1 MIPRVAIV
9 GSGYFAQ
16 FHLEAWQRLAA
27 EGMCTIASVC
37 DVDSEKSSAAAH
49 KLAVAGYTDMHTM
62 LSAEALDLIDIATP
76 PTTHQA
82 LIEQSL
88 QKGLAVV
95 CQKPVAP
102 TYDEALSMAAFTTQF
117 KQPVW
122 VHENFRWMPWFRE
135 MKAAIV
141 GGKLGVLHDIAF
153 RLRPGDGQ
161 GPNAYLLRQPYF
173 QKMERFLVHET
184 LIHLIDT
191 YRFLMGEIVAV
202 TAQLRRINP
211 AIAGEDAGYVLFKF
225 ASGASGLIDANRLND
240 HNAHNTRLTMGE
252 AWLEGELGVL
262 SLNGNGDINWKPHLA
277 DEQPHPYAW
286 SNIGFGGDCV
296 YHQQR
301 HVLNALAG
309 NEKPVNLIEDYLI
322 NLKIEEAIYASN
334 AQRREV
340 TL

>member
-37 DVDSEKSSAAAH
+37 DVDSQKSSTTAH
-49 KLAVAGYTDMHTM
+49 KLAVAGYTDVHTM
-62 LSAEALDLIDIATP
+62 LSVETLDLIDIATP
-76 PTTHQA
+76 PVTHQA

-102 TYDEALSMAAFTTQF
+102 TYDEALSIAAFTAQF

-141 GGKLGVLHDIAF
+141 NRKLGVLHDIAF

-161 GPNAYLLRQPYF
+161 GTNAYLLRQPYF

-225 ASGASGLIDANRLND
+225 ASGATGLIDANRLND

-252 AWLEGELGVL
+252 AWLEGALGVL

-322 NLKIEEAIYASN
+322 NLKVEEAVYASN

>member
-1 MIPRVAIV
+1 MIPKVAIV

-27 EGMCTIASVC
+27 QGLCTIAGVC
-37 DVDSEKSSAAAH
+37 DEDNQKLNAATQ
-49 KLAVAGYTDMHTM
+49 KFSVVGYSNLTS
-62 LSAEALDLIDIATP
+62 LLNSEALDLIDIVTP
-76 PTTHQA
+76 PATHQT

-88 QKGLAVV
+88 RKGLAVV

-102 TYDEALSMAAFTTQF
+102 TYAEAVSIVAFTKQF
-117 KQPVW
+117 KRPVW

-135 MKAAIV
+135 MKSAIDS
-141 GGKLGVLHDIAF
+141 GKLGALHDIAF

-161 GPNAYLLRQPYF
+161 GADAYLSRQPYF

-211 AIAGEDAGYVLFKF
+211 AISGEDAGYVLFKF
-225 ASGASGLIDANRLND
+225 ANGATGLIDANRLND
-240 HNAHNTRLTMGE
+240 HNATNTRLTMGE
-252 AWLEGELGVL
+252 AWLEGEQGVL
-262 SLNGNGDINWKPHLA
+262 SLTGNGDLRWKPHLA
-277 DEQPHPYAW
+277 IEQNHSYTW
-286 SNIGFGGDCV
+286 SNSSFGGDCV
-296 YHQQR
+296 YYLQR

-309 NEKPVNLIEDYLI
+309 GEKPVNLIEDYLI
-322 NLKIEEAIYASN
+322 NLRIEEAVYESN

-340 TL
+340 TF